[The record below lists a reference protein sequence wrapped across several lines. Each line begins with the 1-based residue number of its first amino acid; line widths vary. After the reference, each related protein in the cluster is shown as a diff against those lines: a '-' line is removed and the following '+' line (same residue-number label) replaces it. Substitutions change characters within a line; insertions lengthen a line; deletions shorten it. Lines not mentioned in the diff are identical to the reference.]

1 MYSVDHNAVLHL
13 DFISLYCTKPRIN
26 IIHLNIVPQNKD
38 QTQTRTRNVMG
49 AKQRRW
55 ILCSNKSSKDVALLC
70 LNMTYDTPVIRFL
83 HVANTCL
90 MRIGFPMF
98 RLK

>member
-1 MYSVDHNAVLHL
+1 MYSVDHNAVLHQA
-13 DFISLYCTKPRIN
+13 SHT
-26 IIHLNIVPQNKD
+26 IHLNIVPQNKD